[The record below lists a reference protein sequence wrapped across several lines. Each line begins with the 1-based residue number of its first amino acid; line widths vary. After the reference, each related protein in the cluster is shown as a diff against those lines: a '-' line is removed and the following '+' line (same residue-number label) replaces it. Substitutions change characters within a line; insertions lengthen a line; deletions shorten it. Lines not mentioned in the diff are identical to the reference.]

1 MAETDPNTDP
11 NAQGFDGL
19 GLLGNLLGAATGGY
33 LTKEAYDR
41 LGNIGQ
47 FGFEQMAG
55 TYDEAGNLIRPGLAQ
70 ELRGMLEFQPYTVTS
85 STGGRFGMTQDPVT
99 GSYDYQVTLSPE
111 EQAMQQTLFGG
122 ASQLAQQAAA
132 PYDPMYEELA
142 KQAYGGVG
150 GLITQ
155 AQQAAM
161 DAGAMDRAAREEQVY
176 GQLRALQ
183 SPEEERQRLALE
195 QRLAAQ
201 GRSGVRTAQFGGTPE
216 QLARAKAQA
225 EAQNQASLLAIQQS
239 GAEQQLALERAANL
253 QNLASGMFGMGTQ
266 ARATPRE
273 LQRADLAN
281 MSGMMAAG
289 YVPQAQLLSA
299 VQPGMTAAERQRQA
313 MSEQAG
319 AYGETYAAGLQALLQ
334 SGLGQGNL
342 VGNLGTGLVSSA
354 LGGLFT

>member
-1 MAETDPNTDP
+1 MAETDP

-85 STGGRFGMTQDPVT
+85 ATGGQFGMTRDPAT
-99 GSYDYQVTLSPE
+99 GQMVYQLATSPE
-111 EQAMQQTLFGG
+111 EQALQQQQLERAGMFFG
-122 ASQLAQQAAA
+122 QAAT
-132 PYDPMYEELA
+132 PVDQREQEVYQRMR
-142 KQAYGGVG
+142 
-150 GLITQ
+150 T
-155 AQQAAM
+155 AM
-161 DAGAMDRAAREEQVY
+161 
-176 GQLRALQ
+176 
-183 SPEEERQRLALE
+183 SPEEERQRLAQE

-201 GRSGVRTAQFGGTPE
+201 GRLGVRTAQFGGTPE
-216 QLARAKAQA
+216 QLALAKAQE
-225 EAQNQASLLAIQQS
+225 EARNQAMLNAMQFAGQ
-239 GAEQQLALERAANL
+239 EQQRQAQLGT
-253 QNLASGMFGMGTQ
+253 GM
-266 ARATPRE
+266 
-273 LQRADLAN
+273 L
-281 MSGMMAAG
+281 AAG

-319 AYGETYAAGLQALLQ
+319 AYGETYATGLQALLQ
-334 SGLGQGNL
+334 SGLGQGTL

-354 LGGLFT
+354 LGGLFS